1 MVTHSKDTIE
11 YNEIKKIYKRVRGTP
26 ITAERMSKI
35 KSATGAI
42 RVFAGGATEIR
53 ANVSDLPNANII
65 SDPVV
70 IVQSRGV
77 IDFIYCNVPCTFK
90 NEMWGY
96 TSSDIYAV
104 KFLFYY
110 LKHNV
115 DYFRNAGD
123 GRSSFSQISLPV
135 TEEYKIPLLSS
146 KEQQAIASVL
156 SDFDEYVDNLSELIE
171 KKKAIRDGALEDLV
185 SGRTRLDGFN
195 GEWIN
200 VKLSDFAQINPSS
213 ALPEVFKY
221 VDLES
226 VKGITLMGWR
236 VERKKTAPSR
246 AKRLAQFGDIFFQT
260 VRPYQRNNYLFEL
273 SDEDVVFST
282 GYAQLRTKNDARF
295 LFLLLRQ
302 DDFVNE
308 VLDNCTGTSYPAINP
323 SKLSDIK
330 IYVPIDKNEQQAI
343 AEVLTAMDEEIE
355 SLKIEKEKMIS
366 LAIFSSLCFELYN
379 LLIEVQLCF
388 SCIFAGNEAEGL
400 KYGTIETP
408 EKYYLNWK
416 EDIKASDELSAV
428 SLLYL

>member
-1 MVTHSKDTIE
+1 MVTHSKDPIE

-156 SDFDEYVDNLSELIE
+156 SDFDEHIDNLSELIE
-171 KKKAIRDGALEDLV
+171 KKKAIREGALEDLL
-185 SGRTRLDGFN
+185 SGRTRLDGFD
-195 GEWIN
+195 GEWIESTIEDSTKEIITGGTPSTTVDKYWGGSIPWLASTEIHQKIITRATKN
-200 VKLSDFAQINPSS
+200 ITKIGLDNSS
-213 ALPEVFKY
+213 AKMAPKDSVLIALAGQGKTRGTAAFLAYPMALNQSLAALVAADETDSKFLY
-221 VDLES
+221 YLIENMYLE
-226 VKGITLMGWR
+226 LR
-236 VERKKTAPSR
+236 
-246 AKRLAQFGDIFFQT
+246 
-260 VRPYQRNNYLFEL
+260 EL
-273 SDEDVVFST
+273 SSGDGGRGGLNKT
-282 GYAQLRTKNDARF
+282 LIKN
-295 LFLLLRQ
+295 
-302 DDFVNE
+302 
-308 VLDNCTGTSYPAINP
+308 INIRLP
-323 SKLSDIK
+323 REIK
-330 IYVPIDKNEQQAI
+330 EQHAI

-355 SLKIEKEKMIS
+355 SLKIEKEKMIQIKEG
-366 LAIFSSLCFELYN
+366 AMDD
-379 LLIEVQLCF
+379 LLIGRVR
-388 SCIFAGNEAEGL
+388 L
-400 KYGTIETP
+400 K
-408 EKYYLNWK
+408 
-416 EDIKASDELSAV
+416 V
-428 SLLYL
+428 

>member
-156 SDFDEYVDNLSELIE
+156 SDFDEHIDNLSELIE
-171 KKKAIRDGALEDLV
+171 KKKAIRDGALEDLIN
-185 SGRTRLDGFN
+185 GETRLDGFRGDWNSCKINDVADFFDNLRIPVTKNQRMPGNTPYYGAN
-195 GEWIN
+195 GIQDYVSGYTHDGEFILIAEDGANDLLNYPITYASGKIWVNNHAHVLAGIKS
-200 VKLSDFAQINPSS
+200 VADTKFLSYLLKKVDYTAVLVGGTRAKLNGKTLKNIEIT
-213 ALPEVFKY
+213 LPE
-221 VDLES
+221 S
-226 VKGITLMGWR
+226 I
-236 VERKKTAPSR
+236 S
-246 AKRLAQFGDIFFQT
+246 
-260 VRPYQRNNYLFEL
+260 
-273 SDEDVVFST
+273 
-282 GYAQLRTKNDARF
+282 
-295 LFLLLRQ
+295 
-302 DDFVNE
+302 
-308 VLDNCTGTSYPAINP
+308 
-323 SKLSDIK
+323 
-330 IYVPIDKNEQQAI
+330 EQQAI
-343 AEVLTAMDEEIE
+343 AQVLSAMDEEIE
-355 SLKIEKEKMIS
+355 SLKIEKDKMIQIKEG
-366 LAIFSSLCFELYN
+366 AMDD
-379 LLIEVQLCF
+379 LLTGRVR
-388 SCIFAGNEAEGL
+388 L
-400 KYGTIETP
+400 K
-408 EKYYLNWK
+408 
-416 EDIKASDELSAV
+416 V
-428 SLLYL
+428 

>member
-156 SDFDEYVDNLSELIE
+156 SDFDEHIDNLSELIE
-171 KKKAIRDGALEDLV
+171 KKKAIREGALDDLI
-185 SGRTRLDGFN
+185 SGRTRVDGFD
-195 GEWIN
+195 GDWIESTIESSTSAIITGGTPSTTIDKYWGGTIPWLASTEVHQKIITKATRN
-200 VKLSDFAQINPSS
+200 ITEIGLNNSS
-213 ALPEVFKY
+213 AKIAPKDSVLIALAGQGKTRGTAAFLAYPMALNQSLAALVPSDKTNPKFLYYLIENMYLDLREHSSGDGGRGGLNKTLIKNINIRLPRE
-221 VDLES
+221 
-226 VKGITLMGWR
+226 
-236 VERKKTAPSR
+236 
-246 AKRLAQFGDIFFQT
+246 
-260 VRPYQRNNYLFEL
+260 
-273 SDEDVVFST
+273 
-282 GYAQLRTKNDARF
+282 
-295 LFLLLRQ
+295 
-302 DDFVNE
+302 
-308 VLDNCTGTSYPAINP
+308 
-323 SKLSDIK
+323 IK
-330 IYVPIDKNEQQAI
+330 EQQAI

-355 SLKIEKEKMIS
+355 SLETEKEKMIQIKEG
-366 LAIFSSLCFELYN
+366 AMDD
-379 LLIEVQLCF
+379 LLTGRVR
-388 SCIFAGNEAEGL
+388 L
-400 KYGTIETP
+400 K
-408 EKYYLNWK
+408 
-416 EDIKASDELSAV
+416 V
-428 SLLYL
+428 

>member
-146 KEQQAIASVL
+146 KEQQAIALVL
-156 SDFDEYVDNLSELIE
+156 SDFDEHIDNLSELIE
-171 KKKAIRDGALEDLV
+171 KKKAIREGALDDLI
-185 SGRTRLDGFN
+185 SGRTRVDGFD
-195 GEWIN
+195 GDWIESTIESSTSAIITGGTPSTTIDKYWGGTIPWLASTEVHQKIITKATRN
-200 VKLSDFAQINPSS
+200 ITEIGLNNSS
-213 ALPEVFKY
+213 AKIAPKDSVLIALAGQGKTRGTAAFLAYPMALNQSLAALVAADETDSKFLY
-221 VDLES
+221 YLIENMYLE
-226 VKGITLMGWR
+226 LR
-236 VERKKTAPSR
+236 
-246 AKRLAQFGDIFFQT
+246 
-260 VRPYQRNNYLFEL
+260 EL
-273 SDEDVVFST
+273 SSGDGGRGGLNKT
-282 GYAQLRTKNDARF
+282 LIKN
-295 LFLLLRQ
+295 
-302 DDFVNE
+302 
-308 VLDNCTGTSYPAINP
+308 INIRLP
-323 SKLSDIK
+323 REIK
-330 IYVPIDKNEQQAI
+330 EQHAI
-343 AEVLTAMDEEIE
+343 AEGLTAMDEEIE
-355 SLKIEKEKMIS
+355 YLKIEKEKMIQIKEG
-366 LAIFSSLCFELYN
+366 AMDD
-379 LLIEVQLCF
+379 LLTGRVR
-388 SCIFAGNEAEGL
+388 L
-400 KYGTIETP
+400 K
-408 EKYYLNWK
+408 
-416 EDIKASDELSAV
+416 V
-428 SLLYL
+428 